1 MISRQ
6 NLYPTM
12 HDDSLFCFLVIGAS
26 AKEIFYSKV
35 RMDGRK
41 DAIQRVLHMSTKV
54 KDANHVRIAEP

>member
-12 HDDSLFCFLVIGAS
+12 DDDSLFCFLVIGAS
-26 AKEIFYSKV
+26 ANEIFYSKV
-35 RMDGRK
+35 RMDGR
-41 DAIQRVLHMSTKV
+41 AIQRVLHMCTKV

>member
-12 HDDSLFCFLVIGAS
+12 DDDSLFCFLVIGAS
-26 AKEIFYSKV
+26 ANEIFYSKV

-41 DAIQRVLHMSTKV
+41 DAIQRVHMCTKV